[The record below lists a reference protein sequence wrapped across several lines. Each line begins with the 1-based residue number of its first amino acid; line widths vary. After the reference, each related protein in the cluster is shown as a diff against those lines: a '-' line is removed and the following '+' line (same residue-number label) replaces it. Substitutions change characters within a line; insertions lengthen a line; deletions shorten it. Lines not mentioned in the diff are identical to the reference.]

1 MSVRVE
7 GSPTPMVT
15 WLKEESA
22 EDVLWIKP
30 DTKGYK
36 VASSGRQ
43 HSLILMDVG
52 SKHAGTYTCIAT
64 NKAGQSI
71 CTAQFEVEEAPRPE
85 EETKIP
91 LGITISPPE
100 ADVGRGKMQYLGEVG
115 TEEFL
120 MKLTSQITE
129 MVSAKI
135 SQDSTQNHQVLQWM
149 KSWPKA
155 SSMYPQYIKISAT
168 LTKNHTSFTQVSESP
183 LMFYVLLSASVSS
196 CLTWIGLIEF
206 KRGVLL
212 GMKQGL

>member
-1 MSVRVE
+1 MCALQ

-71 CTAQFEVEEAPRPE
+71 CTAQFEVEDGE
-85 EETKIP
+85 KLNDIP
-91 LGITISPPE
+91 
-100 ADVGRGKMQYLGEVG
+100 YLVCLFG
-115 TEEFL
+115 
-120 MKLTSQITE
+120 
-129 MVSAKI
+129 
-135 SQDSTQNHQVLQWM
+135 
-149 KSWPKA
+149 
-155 SSMYPQYIKISAT
+155 
-168 LTKNHTSFTQVSESP
+168 SP
-183 LMFYVLLSASVSS
+183 LAVTLQQLLSGIHTKHNTKPTLV
-196 CLTWIGLIEF
+196 CI
-206 KRGVLL
+206 VLSTDL
-212 GMKQGL
+212 